1 MSAMQIIEKMRS
13 IFETVGASVEVQ
25 EEILKGLIYRSV
37 CSEVGLPNAGER
49 ENRHGLRALLI
60 GELRLLMKLMT
71 PGEAVVCINDD
82 NGFQMDDS
90 YLEFAKKEFGIE
102 IDNRLEIISVPSAS
116 KLFTFMSAPISLLI
130 FAFNVF
136 RYFVRKPSFIF
147 VPHVKGFLFRESLL
161 SGTRTVLGFLVRKN
175 VKYIF
180 TRPYFSFQA
189 MTWIAFLKRQGI
201 PVIEIGHGLINNK
214 HPFYLD
220 FGNCSFEI
228 GRLLPDYF
236 IVRNPREREYIEDHL
251 GVKAA
256 VYEKEKKISVKRYRQ
271 IRSSLNLG
279 EDENIGLF
287 SLQDMYLEESYFD
300 ILAKV
305 LKSNIASFWIL
316 AEHPLHLTQKSTV
329 RQELSSEGIEN
340 FVFTSDIGISTSEAL
355 AVCDLHASHSSSVL
369 YEAAESLKTNFVC
382 SSYGAELVADLLLD
396 GGAVSFDNRN

>member
-1 MSAMQIIEKMRS
+1 MA
-13 IFETVGASVEVQ
+13 
-25 EEILKGLIYRSV
+25 
-37 CSEVGLPNAGER
+37 
-49 ENRHGLRALLI
+49 
-60 GELRLLMKLMT
+60 
-71 PGEAVVCINDD
+71 
-82 NGFQMDDS
+82 
-90 YLEFAKKEFGIE
+90 
-102 IDNRLEIISVPSAS
+102 SAS

-147 VPHVKGFLFRESLL
+147 APHVKGFLFRESLL
-161 SGTRTVLGFLVRKN
+161 CGTRIVLSFVIRKN

-189 MTWIAFLKRQGI
+189 MTWIAFSKRQGI
-201 PVIEIGHGLINNK
+201 PVIEIGHGLINDK

-236 IVRNPREREYIEDHL
+236 IVRNQREKNYIEGHF

-256 VYEKEKKISVKRYRQ
+256 VYGKEKKISMKRYRQ
-271 IRSSLNLG
+271 IRSFLNLS

-287 SLQDMYLEESYFD
+287 SLQDMYLEESYLD

-305 LKSNIASFWIL
+305 LKSNVASFWIL

-329 RQELSSEGIEN
+329 RQELSNEGIEN
-340 FVFTSDIGISTSEAL
+340 FVFTSDIRISTAEGL

-369 YEAAESLKTNFVC
+369 YEAAESLKANFVC
-382 SSYGAELVADLLLD
+382 SPYGAELVADLLLD
-396 GGAVSFDNRN
+396 GGALSFDNRN